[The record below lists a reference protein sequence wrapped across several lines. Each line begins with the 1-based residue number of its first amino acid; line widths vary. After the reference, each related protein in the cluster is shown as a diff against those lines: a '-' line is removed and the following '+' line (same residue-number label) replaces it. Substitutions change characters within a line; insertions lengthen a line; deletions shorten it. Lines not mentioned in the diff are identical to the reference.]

1 LVDQKVIVDTG
12 AALQGAVVNRKVVME
27 VRTRKAPYLTLARIY
42 RPLKQQ
48 SIGSCTHV
56 M

>member
-1 LVDQKVIVDTG
+1 MVDQKVIVDSG
-12 AALQGAVVNRKVVME
+12 AALQGAVVNRKVVMK
-27 VRTRKAPYLTLARIY
+27 VRKRKPPYLTLARIY

-48 SIGSCTHV
+48 PMSSCTHV